1 MVGKSARR
9 ADQMIARRWEV
20 ALANVPTVND
30 GTDAP
35 RVTAFAPLKVA
46 RYRRMWG
53 AATVSSTGM
62 FMQLTAGPWVM
73 LEMTGSPLMVS
84 LVTTALMLPR
94 LLLTLHAGALADV
107 MDRRSLIVIGQSTSA
122 VSAGLLA
129 ATVYLD
135 LLTPELL
142 LAMTFT
148 MGIGAAISRPSFQSF
163 IPELVPRPLLAQ
175 AVTLNAAAF
184 NVARSFGPSLGGAL
198 IALGLTHVAFG
209 ANAVSYLATI
219 GVALTLPAESI
230 DKRPQRRL
238 WRSTVVGIRY
248 VRFTRSIRI
257 LILVSAAF
265 TISSASVQALLP
277 SLASVRLGLEAGGFG
292 ILFGL
297 LGAGAFTGAATR
309 ERARLRLGRHMLP
322 VTITSYGV
330 AGVVVGTALTPVVA
344 GGALFVTGML
354 WVWTMTTLNASVQI
368 QAPRWVRGRV
378 VSVYLLTNMQPIGAF
393 VGGLIAEVVGP
404 GRAIATMTGLAIA
417 LGMVAFRLRLP
428 VLGELSEPE
437 PAPERSRPL
446 SVTHAERVG
455 GSPVVVLNTFKVDGG
470 RVDEFLEVM
479 RRLRRERLRTGAT
492 KWALFRDAGDP
503 WVMTEMFEV
512 PDWEEHLAQHAR
524 IDARAAGVIRRAR
537 GFDVGG
543 GPVSRH
549 LAGVDVSGRSGVP
562 LADQL
567 VTVHARM
574 HDDDGSVPLAD
585 SHDSNEAD
593 RENASG
599 HSEQSGSVGDDS
611 DQRPG
616 ARSQRE

>member
-1 MVGKSARR
+1 M
-9 ADQMIARRWEV
+9 
-20 ALANVPTVND
+20 
-30 GTDAP
+30 
-35 RVTAFAPLKVA
+35 
-46 RYRRMWG
+46 
-53 AATVSSTGM
+53 
-62 FMQLTAGPWVM
+62 
-73 LEMTGSPLMVS
+73 
-84 LVTTALMLPR
+84 
-94 LLLTLHAGALADV
+94 
-107 MDRRSLIVIGQSTSA
+107 
-122 VSAGLLA
+122 
-129 ATVYLD
+129 
-135 LLTPELL
+135 
-142 LAMTFT
+142 
-148 MGIGAAISRPSFQSF
+148 SF
-163 IPELVPRPLLAQ
+163 V
-175 AVTLNAAAF
+175 
-184 NVARSFGPSLGGAL
+184 
-198 IALGLTHVAFG
+198 
-209 ANAVSYLATI
+209 
-219 GVALTLPAESI
+219 
-230 DKRPQRRL
+230 
-238 WRSTVVGIRY
+238 
-248 VRFTRSIRI
+248 
-257 LILVSAAF
+257 
-265 TISSASVQALLP
+265 
-277 SLASVRLGLEAGGFG
+277 
-292 ILFGL
+292 
-297 LGAGAFTGAATR
+297 
-309 ERARLRLGRHMLP
+309 LGRRMLP
-322 VTITSYGV
+322 VTITAYGV
-330 AGVVVGTALTPVVA
+330 MVIIVGFTRVA
-344 GGALFVTGML
+344 VLAGALIFVAGML
-354 WVWTMTTLNASVQI
+354 WLWTATTFNSSVQV

-378 VSVYLLTNMQPIGAF
+378 VSLYVVAQGMQPVGAF
-393 VGGLIAEVVGP
+393 MAGAIAEVTGAGPAIVGM
-404 GRAIATMTGLAIA
+404 ASISVV
-417 LGMVAFRLRLP
+417 LGVLGFRLRLP

-524 IDARAAGVIRRAR
+524 IDARAAAVIRRAR

-585 SHDSNEAD
+585 SHDSNEVD

-611 DQRPG
+611 DQLPG